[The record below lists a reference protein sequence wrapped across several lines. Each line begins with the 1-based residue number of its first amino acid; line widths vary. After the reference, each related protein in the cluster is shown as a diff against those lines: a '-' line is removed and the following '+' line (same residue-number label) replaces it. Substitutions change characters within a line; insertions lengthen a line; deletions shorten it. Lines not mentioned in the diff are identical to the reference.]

1 MKYLLRI
8 IIIISIFAAQFPF
21 AYSIH
26 ANEINPV
33 LKKLVKRLQSDG
45 VDEKYLQDVF
55 IRQELEFMPNVV
67 AMSLVRKEAKLNY
80 KQFLEKESVERA
92 ASYLETHS
100 KTLKNAEDLFGVS
113 APVIVAILS
122 VETACGEHLGNF
134 GIVNILITQILSL
147 EPEIYQ
153 RIYDY
158 IPMEEKSKL
167 IQHEIKKSLEK
178 KSIRAYTELKALLAY
193 VKEHNIDPF
202 SVKGSTEGAIGLPQ
216 FLPSNIGIY
225 GFDGNGDDKI
235 NLFEHEDAIASIA
248 SYLKAHNWRE
258 NNNPKMKRD
267 IILKYNHSI
276 YYAKTVLELAEK
288 LADYWP

>member
-1 MKYLLRI
+1 
-8 IIIISIFAAQFPF
+8 
-21 AYSIH
+21 
-26 ANEINPV
+26 
-33 LKKLVKRLQSDG
+33 
-45 VDEKYLQDVF
+45 
-55 IRQELEFMPNVV
+55 
-67 AMSLVRKEAKLNY
+67 
-80 KQFLEKESVERA
+80 
-92 ASYLETHS
+92 
-100 KTLKNAEDLFGVS
+100 
-113 APVIVAILS
+113 
-122 VETACGEHLGNF
+122 
-134 GIVNILITQILSL
+134 
-147 EPEIYQ
+147 
-153 RIYDY
+153 
-158 IPMEEKSKL
+158 
-167 IQHEIKKSLEK
+167 
-178 KSIRAYTELKALLAY
+178 
-193 VKEHNIDPF
+193 NIDPF